1 MKNNILYLVIPCYNE
16 EEVIEETTKRLN
28 DKLNKLISLKKISKK
43 SKVMYVNDGSKD
55 KTWEL
60 IEKINKE
67 NKLFTGICLSR
78 NRGHQNALLAG
89 LMTAKEYADIVIS
102 MDADL
107 QDDIDAIDEMLDK
120 YYEESEIVYGVRS
133 SRKKDSIFKRVTAK
147 CFYKFMKF
155 MGADI
160 VYNHADYRLTS
171 KRVLDHLENFEEVN
185 LFLRGMFPLIGF
197 KSDIVYYER
206 HERFA
211 GKSKYPLKKMLN
223 FAWDGIT
230 SFSFKP
236 IRMVLK
242 LGIAIFVLSLI
253 MLIYCLVVK
262 LLGQTVDGWTFIV
275 GSIWLIAGIQ
285 MLSIGI
291 IGEYIGKVYSETKR
305 RPRYIISRNLEV
317 ENNRYLF
324 WYNYY

>member
-305 RPRYIISRNLEV
+305 RPRYIISRNLEA
-317 ENNRYLF
+317 ENNTKIK
-324 WYNYY
+324 